1 MIPYDYYI
9 LYFKKRYDR
18 CLEILEK
25 EKNKSNEVLY
35 KKAEIYYELAKIE
48 NDINHLN
55 KAESFINKIDDNNK
69 AENKYAFLASI
80 YNDIAEIYDEYNKKK
95 IEKEKIDKKKVI
107 KGLKDLLNI
116 NNIIDIVNKVKKEVN
131 IDKVIDE
138 LEKLSNGFNNI
149 EYYKIIEYIK
159 AIIFYTKAENILN
172 NKAENISNNN
182 EKQFA
187 YIIGKANALHNIKQ
201 LEEKIGIGII
211 INNDKIDYY
220 YKNVIEDSNDINI
233 YESAITGYYNIKI
246 LKLKKP
252 NINRYLEIFE
262 DNNLIN
268 KDKCQ
273 KIIDIHFIIHRVI
286 IYLDK
291 NGVNITKKQFDSLL
305 ESISRINYIWEK
317 EKYFNSI
324 VSNKKDEDKL
334 KELWIL
340 QYMLLDL
347 LSIKKKG
354 NIKDIS
360 TYMSIYS
367 LKTLTKNTKSKLKM
381 FSISKV
387 NDIKE
392 GKMLYDILKSNSI
405 NIDYNSIEDSF
416 AVKKRNMSFT
426 IVQESFTRLK
436 DSLTMFRLYGK
447 NSQYSIDD
455 KDEGTGVCLVF
466 NKNLFDTFFY
476 HPSTPIADEQSKLL
490 PIYFILYYNKEKNKL
505 IFNPT
510 SSDYQNIE
518 VDLNEKNYKW
528 NNEENKDDD
537 NNKLRD
543 RIGYIFNK
551 IFEKLKK
558 LNSNKE
564 TLNKAYRLLINI
576 QYLIK
581 DSAFV
586 EEQEMRILRI
596 AKLSDSDIYYDEDKD
611 SLCKEYVNIFEN
623 DALREIIIGPKVKEP
638 VSLIEE
644 LQNAFENDTNAPYG
658 LKFTISKS
666 PLA

>member
-25 EKNKSNEVLY
+25 ESNKRHIDNDILF

-55 KAESFINKIDDNNK
+55 EAESFINQIDDNNK
-69 AENKYAFLASI
+69 TDNEYAFLASI

-159 AIIFYTKAENILN
+159 AIIFYTKAENI
-172 NKAENISNNN
+172 SNNN

-187 YIIGKANALHNIKQ
+187 YIIGKANALHNIKE
-201 LEEKIGIGII
+201 LEGKIGREII
-211 INNDKIDYY
+211 INSDKIDDY
-220 YKNVIEDSNDINI
+220 YKNVIEHSNDINI
-233 YESAITGYYNIKI
+233 YESAITGYYNVKI
-246 LKLKKP
+246 LELKKS
-252 NINRYLEIFE
+252 NINEYLEIFE

-291 NGVNITKKQFDSLL
+291 NGVNITKKQFDSIL

-367 LKTLTKNTKSKLKM
+367 LKTLTKNTKSKLKI

-518 VDLNEKNYKW
+518 VDLNKNDYRW
-528 NNEENKDDD
+528 NNKKNKDND
-537 NNKLRD
+537 NLKLED
-543 RIGYIFNK
+543 RVGYIFNK
-551 IFEKLKK
+551 IFKK
-558 LNSNKE
+558 LANDKE

-596 AKLSDSDIYYDEDKD
+596 AKLSDSDIYYDENKD

>member
-25 EKNKSNEVLY
+25 EKNKSNINEVLY

-55 KAESFINKIDDNNK
+55 EAESFINQIDDNNK
-69 AENKYAFLASI
+69 TDNEYAFLASI
-80 YNDIAEIYDEYNKKK
+80 YN
-95 IEKEKIDKKKVI
+95 EKIKLLEHGKDTKEIKCYYKK
-107 KGLKDLLNI
+107 
-116 NNIIDIVNKVKKEVN
+116 
-131 IDKVIDE
+131 
-138 LEKLSNGFNNI
+138 SI
-149 EYYKIIEYIK
+149 EYYKKAIKFLEKIRHPFNNKRYEYIIHK
-159 AIIFYTKAENILN
+159 T
-172 NKAENISNNN
+172 
-182 EKQFA
+182 
-187 YIIGKANALHNIKQ
+187 NALHNLK
-201 LEEKIGIGII
+201 EIG
-211 INNDKIDYY
+211 Y
-220 YKNVIEDSNDINI
+220 YKGIKDNKIIEDYKSVIDNSSDSSV
-233 YESAITGYYNIKI
+233 YESAIIGYYNALTLKLIKDNNINNFFKI
-246 LKLKKP
+246 LKKGNK
-252 NINRYLEIFE
+252 NI
-262 DNNLIN
+262 IN
-268 KDKCQ
+268 IQ
-273 KIIDIHFIIHRVI
+273 FIIHRVI

-291 NGVNITKKQFDSLL
+291 IKDEKIFEKQFNNILNN
-305 ESISRINYIWEK
+305 ISGINYIWEK

-324 VSNKKDEDKL
+324 VSDKDKNEEKL

-347 LSIKKKG
+347 LSVKKKG

-367 LKTLTKNTKSKLKM
+367 LKTLTKNPKSKLKM

-392 GKMLYDILKSNSI
+392 GKMLYDILNRNSI
-405 NIDYNSIEDSF
+405 DIYYNNIEDSF
-416 AVKKRNMSFT
+416 AVKKKNMSFT
-426 IVQESFTRLK
+426 IVQESFTRLR

-518 VDLNEKNYKW
+518 VDLNEKNYEW

-537 NNKLRD
+537 NLKLGD
-543 RIGYIFNK
+543 RVGYIFNK
-551 IFEKLKK
+551 IFKK
-558 LNSNKE
+558 LENDKE
-564 TLNKAYRLLINI
+564 ILNKAYRLLINI